1 MMALGIGLLAYLE
14 DRLKWPSLLA
24 YATSLALIFAIC
36 IPWWAR
42 AYPAIER
49 ALLRA
54 CHGAL
59 RAGVVLAIAVSAGGV
74 WAYVLF

>member
-1 MMALGIGLLAYLE
+1 M
-14 DRLKWPSLLA
+14 
-24 YATSLALIFAIC
+24 FAIG
-36 IPWWAR
+36 IPWWR
-42 AYPAIER
+42 WIYPAIER

-54 CHGAL
+54 SHGAL